1 MKTRPALALSALAT
15 LATLLAAVPMAPA
28 GAQTVPPP
36 ATTGAQLEPATVAQ
50 ALALAT
56 QAAQALAPRGA
67 RVLASAGA
75 LDPRLQLA
83 PCARVEP
90 YLAAGVPPWGRSRVG
105 LRCLQG
111 ATAWKVTLPVTVQV
125 WAPAVVGTASLPAGA
140 TLEDSQLTLT
150 EVDWAAASTPP
161 FASAQALAGRVLA
174 RPLAAGQAL
183 RAADLQ
189 PHRWF
194 AAGETV
200 RVVASGAGFTI
211 DAEGQ
216 ALTPGFEGQP
226 ARVRTEGGRIL
237 VGVPVGERRLEVG
250 L

>member
-1 MKTRPALALSALAT
+1 MNTRPALALSALA
-15 LATLLAAVPMAPA
+15 ALLGAVPALPA
-28 GAQTVPPP
+28 GAQAAPP
-36 ATTGAQLEPATVAQ
+36 AAARSPLDPATVAQ

-56 QAAQALAPRGA
+56 QAAQALAPHGA

-90 YLAAGVPPWGRSRVG
+90 YLAAGVPAWGHSRVG

-111 ATAWKVTLPVTVQV
+111 TAAWKVMLPVAVQV
-125 WAPAVVGTASLPAGA
+125 WAPAVVGTVSLPAGA
-140 TLEDSQLTLT
+140 RLEESQLMLAD
-150 EVDWAAASTPP
+150 VDWAAAPTPP
-161 FASAQALAGRVLA
+161 FANAQSLAGRVLA
-174 RPLAAGQAL
+174 RPLAAGQPL
-183 RAADLQ
+183 RTADLQ
-189 PHRWF
+189 PHQWF

-216 ALTPGFEGQP
+216 ALTPGFEGQL